1 MNFHFQDRWARMHL
15 CAYSGLADST
25 QTANSLPTS
34 THTYTPTLSITPM
47 CHKAHTH
54 THTNTPPP
62 KATQTNSRKVLR
74 TLPIYAF
81 NCTGVDTEYAQ
92 ECVLVATCLYRGSY
106 FEAAFLN
113 LGISLET
120 PKIWMNF

>member
-1 MNFHFQDRWARMHL
+1 MCVLRLGRLHP
-15 CAYSGLADST
+15 DS
-25 QTANSLPTS
+25 QLS
-34 THTYTPTLSITPM
+34 TYKHTYI
-47 CHKAHTH
+47 HAHALHYTDVPQSTH